1 MATLSLTNYADARRF
16 IGDVLRRELVGPASE
31 DEKLNTPPHL
41 RYAAG
46 HIGPELDDDAVPED
60 ETNEPDEPDISSESQ
75 ADFQPGEIT
84 ADRGSDSNEAN
95 SIARSRQQ
103 SLTSIGIAFCV
114 RPGATF
120 DATARWGEY
129 TASGQHF
136 VREARSEVVTLRVD
150 GPMQLTWHPLGR
162 ARLGIVARAAGDL
175 LICSVFLGN
184 TTNRASHDGT
194 DRLYQV
200 SVTLEGRAGQMPF
213 LSRAALSDDE
223 ASVDDLLYRKRLE
236 YGIGLHSS
244 VESIG
249 EDPALGACAAL
260 KTVTVPE
267 VERPTVVQT
276 QFSHPDVLSMKFLAT
291 ASQPEAADRLQAAF
305 EGYRSWRRSVANSS
319 DSLPQR
325 YRKAVNAQLAAI
337 DSRIDRVFRGI
348 DFLRNEADAY
358 AAFKF
363 ANEAMGR
370 AQFRQQNETSG
381 LDSKW
386 DEAIA
391 GKWHPFQLAF
401 LLSVLPDVARW
412 DAPCRDLV
420 DVLFFPTGGGKT
432 EAYLGVTAFVLAYR
446 RIVGNAGHAGAG
458 TAVILRYTLRLL
470 TTQQFERGARL
481 IAACELVRRKGN
493 FERDLGVV
501 PFSIGLWVGPMT
513 PSRFEDARDAV
524 EEAHR
529 RHTECELRCELSA
542 QEKVAPSA
550 GKRPSHANV
559 RILTKCPWCYAA
571 TCPASVVADRDAKK
585 LTTHCLNA
593 DCPFSSVLAPLPLW
607 FVDSDVYRECPSL
620 LISTVDKFATLPY
633 RGEAKSL
640 FGLTAG
646 YCTVCGFIAEGEPHK
661 RKCDGSFYPGR
672 VAGIDVVVQ
681 DELHTITDTIGS
693 AYGFYETAFEY
704 LMERAGRLPKYVCA
718 TATVKDVEKQV
729 DRLYGG
735 RKSAVFPPTGIEIGD
750 TYFSAEVAATEE
762 VPGRI
767 YMGVYAPTRSRL
779 GTFVSVLSA
788 LFAGGSGATQA
799 FGTDASDPYMTV
811 LGYFN
816 TIRDLGGVKN
826 LVSDDVPPVVRSI
839 CERNGWPARSVDRW
853 ELELTGR
860 IEAEEVAGRLK
871 LLETPYASDGADFVA
886 ATNMISVGVDVNRLG
901 LMVVDGQP
909 KTTAE
914 YIQASSRVGRQRPG
928 LVIVVYNAMRPRDV
942 SHYEHFLT
950 YHLSYYRFVEA
961 GSITPFSDGC
971 IERFAAGGYVAAYR
985 LGDRD
990 STQDAADRFKTDES
1004 GQREVIAR
1012 FFEDRAAMQGVHEA
1026 KSIRARS
1033 DRITSVWSTD
1043 ARPLRYSTIPSRYD
1057 KPGKQPP
1064 KMAVIAPPGSNEDI
1078 ALFEAPLSM
1087 RNVESKIT
1095 LKVTTND

>member
-1 MATLSLTNYADARRF
+1 M
-16 IGDVLRRELVGPASE
+16 RRELVGPLSE
-31 DEKLNTPPHL
+31 DERLSTPPHL
-41 RYAAG
+41 RYATG
-46 HIGPELDDDAVPED
+46 HIGPDLDGDDLSEVDPSH
-60 ETNEPDEPDISSESQ
+60 PDEPDASPESQ
-75 ADFQPGEIT
+75 ADFQPGEIAT
-84 ADRGSDSNEAN
+84 ESGSDSSEAS
-95 SIARSRQQ
+95 SISRSRQQ

-114 RPGATF
+114 RPGAAF
-120 DATARWGEY
+120 DATAQWGEY
-129 TASGQHF
+129 TASGEVF
-136 VREARSEVVTLRVD
+136 AREAKRDVVGLD
-150 GPMQLTWHPLGR
+150 INGPTELTWHPMGR
-162 ARLGIVARAAGDL
+162 ARLGVVARAAGDM

-184 TTNRASHDGT
+184 ATNKVSHDGT
-194 DRLYQV
+194 HRLYQV
-200 SVTLEGRAGQMPF
+200 SLNLEGRSGERPF
-213 LSRAALSDDE
+213 LSRAALSEDE
-223 ASVDDLLYRKRLE
+223 ASVDDLLYRTRLE
-236 YGIGLHSS
+236 YGIGLHSA

-249 EDPALGACAAL
+249 EDSVAGACAAL
-260 KTVTVPE
+260 RTVTVPE

-276 QFSHPDVLSMKFLAT
+276 RFSHPDVLSMKFLARAGQT
-291 ASQPEAADRLQAAF
+291 EVADSLQVAF
-305 EGYRSWRRSVANSS
+305 EGYRSWRQSVAISS
-319 DSLPQR
+319 EALPQR
-325 YRKAVNAQLAAI
+325 YRKAATAQLADI
-337 DSRIDRVFRGI
+337 DSRIDRVFAGI
-348 DFLRNEADAY
+348 DFLRNDADAY

-370 AQFRQQNETSG
+370 AQFRQQSEKSG
-381 LDSKW
+381 LDSQW
-386 DEAIA
+386 NDAIA

-401 LLSVLPDVARW
+401 LLSVLPDVARS
-412 DAPCRDLV
+412 DAPCRNLV

-446 RIVGNAGHAGAG
+446 RIVGNAEQSGAG

-481 IAACELVRRKGN
+481 IAACELVRRKAT

-529 RHTECELRCELSA
+529 RHTECELKCALSA
-542 QEKVAPSA
+542 EEKVAPSA

-559 RILTKCPWCYAA
+559 RILTKCPWCYA
-571 TCPASVVADRDAKK
+571 TMCPASVMADKDSKK
-585 LTTHCLNA
+585 LVTHCLNA

-646 YCTVCGFIAEGEPHK
+646 YCTVCGFIAEGEQHK
-661 RKCDGSFYPGR
+661 RKCEGSFYPGR

-718 TATVKDVEKQV
+718 TATVKDVDKQI

-750 TYFSAEVAATEE
+750 TYFSTEVAANEE
-762 VPGRI
+762 VPGRV

-799 FGTDASDPYMTV
+799 FGADASDPYMTV
-811 LGYFN
+811 LGYLN

-839 CERNGWPARSVDRW
+839 CERNGWPARSIDRW

-871 LLETPYASDGADFVA
+871 LLETLYVSEGADFVA

-909 KTTAE
+909 KTTSE

-1004 GQREVIAR
+1004 GQREVIAK

-1026 KSIRARS
+1026 RSIRARS

-1057 KPGKQPP
+1057 RPGTQPP
-1064 KMAVIAPPGSNEDI
+1064 KTAVIARPEATRRSPCSKRRSRCATSNRKS
-1078 ALFEAPLSM
+1078 L
-1087 RNVESKIT
+1087 
-1095 LKVTTND
+1095 